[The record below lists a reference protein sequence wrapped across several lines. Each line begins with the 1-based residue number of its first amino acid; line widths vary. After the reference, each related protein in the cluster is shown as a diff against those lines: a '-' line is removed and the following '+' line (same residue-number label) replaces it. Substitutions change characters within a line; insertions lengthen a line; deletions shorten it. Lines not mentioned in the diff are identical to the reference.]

1 MIKNLV
7 LTLTGHDR
15 IGLVEMVT
23 KLVLDHGG
31 NVDASKMARLGGE
44 FAILML
50 VSVPSPRFD
59 ELNEGIN
66 GLQSEGFKVTTC
78 ETKHEDPDRFTGW
91 IPYQVQVKGADHEGI
106 IHQIT
111 RSLVEYGA
119 NVETMDTN
127 MVKAPMSGTPLFM
140 MTAVVLV
147 PPALTYGKLQDEME
161 AIGDDMNVD
170 IDVLPYSG

>member
-1 MIKNLV
+1 MMKNLV

-23 KLVLDHGG
+23 KLVLDNGG
-31 NVDASKMARLGGE
+31 NVDSSKMARLGGE

-59 ELNEGIN
+59 ELNNGIN

-78 ETKHEDPDRFTGW
+78 ETSNEDPQKFAGW
-91 IPYQVQVKGADHEGI
+91 FPYQVLVKGADHEGI

-119 NVETMDTN
+119 NIETMDTN

-140 MTAVVLV
+140 MTAIILV
-147 PPALTYGKLQDEME
+147 PPDLSYGKLQDEMVT
-161 AIGDDMNVD
+161 IGDDMNVD
-170 IDVLPYSG
+170 IDVLPYTG